1 MSSPFELL
9 AAPFTA
15 YVAAVGTAF
24 PDVDEAPSASW
35 FKIGTSGA
43 DNYNEDGVAIKHEQ
57 TIETFRGLGKT
68 GQLKAWRTEEALKV
82 GFGVHDVTAEQYGKM
97 LNDATVTDVAAG
109 SGTPGYRYIEL
120 QQGLTVALF
129 ALVLR
134 ADASPYGDSWKMQYQ
149 VPIVFQS
156 EEPEPT
162 YTKGEPA
169 GLDVEY
175 TALQH
180 STLGFGRLVIQDA
193 TAA

>member
-24 PDVDEAPSASW
+24 PDVDEAPSGSW

-43 DNYNEDGVAIKHEQ
+43 DNYNEDGVAVKHEQ
-57 TIETFRGLGKT
+57 TIETFRGLGST
-68 GQLKAWRTEEALKV
+68 GMQKAWRTEEALKI
-82 GFGVHDVTAEQYGKM
+82 GFGVHDVTAEHYGKL
-97 LNDATVTDVAAG
+97 LNDASVTDVAAG

-120 QQGLTVALF
+120 QQGLEVALF
-129 ALVLR
+129 ALILR

-149 VPIVFQS
+149 VPIAFQS

-169 GLDVEY
+169 GLDVEF

-180 STLGFGRLVIQDA
+180 SSSGFGRLVIQDA
-193 TAA
+193 TAL